1 MIQCKSNQQNMD
13 RGKMLQGKCP
23 GFSTDNYKERKEK
36 RETRTERNAQRDR
49 KSQRKQTQSID

>member
-36 RETRTERNAQRDR
+36 RQRQGQREMHRETEKVRENRHNQ
-49 KSQRKQTQSID
+49 